1 MSGSKFL
8 DQEEEVED
16 EVLKISSSNTMQRT
30 FCLLFQT
37 LILQFGTIPTVMSRS
52 FLCSVFIAMLLT
64 GLTILPIYLGITPV
78 HAQQSPLAPDENN
91 QGPRGPRLPIPFGQ
105 ELPFAPAG
113 NFSFGP
119 IASIQNNESGQ
130 PAWLAVGFWR
140 GNLLSFNETTLATST
155 TTENGG
161 GNASSPAAAAIFN
174 ANFRMIALNG
184 SQAHTHVITNFRL
197 SNISSNENGTTTY
210 TGNATISMREEAFA
224 DVPTVIKVTGGI
236 ISIFPEPSRVHEHYG
251 NTPIYGAIVEEEEL
265 RRQHRG
271 PGPLP

>member
-1 MSGSKFL
+1 M
-8 DQEEEVED
+8 ED

-78 HAQQSPLAPDENN
+78 HAQQSPFAPDENN

-155 TTENGG
+155 TTENGS

>member
-1 MSGSKFL
+1 
-8 DQEEEVED
+8 
-16 EVLKISSSNTMQRT
+16 
-30 FCLLFQT
+30 
-37 LILQFGTIPTVMSRS
+37 MSRS
-52 FLCSVFIAMLLT
+52 FLCSSIFIAILLT
-64 GLTILPIYLGITPV
+64 GSIILPIYLGITPV
-78 HAQQSPLAPDENN
+78 YAQQSPTAPDGNN
-91 QGPRGPRLPIPFGQ
+91 QGPLGPRLPIPFGQ

-140 GNLLSFNETTLATST
+140 GNLLSFNETTLATTTTT
-155 TTENGG
+155 TTENGN

-174 ANFRMIALNG
+174 ANFRMLALDG

-210 TGNATISMREEAFA
+210 TGSATISMREEAFA
-224 DVPTVIKVTGGI
+224 DVPTTIKVTGGV
-236 ISIFPEPSRVHEHYG
+236 ISIFPEPSRIHEHYG

-271 PGPLP
+271 PGPLS

>member
-1 MSGSKFL
+1 MPGSKFL
-8 DQEEEVED
+8 QQDKEGED
-16 EVLKISSSNTMQRT
+16 ELFKISSSNTMQRT
-30 FCLLFQT
+30 FCHLFQT
-37 LILQFGTIPTVMSRS
+37 LILQFVAIPTGMSRS
-52 FLCSVFIAMLLT
+52 FLCSVFIAVLLT

-91 QGPRGPRLPIPFGQ
+91 QGPHGPRLPIPFGQ
-105 ELPFAPAG
+105 ELPSAPSG

-155 TTENGG
+155 TAENAG
-161 GNASSPAAAAIFN
+161 GNASSPTSAAIFN

-184 SQAHTHVITNFRL
+184 SQAHSHVITNFRL
-197 SNISSNENGTTTY
+197 SNISSNQNGTTTY

-224 DVPTVIKVTGGI
+224 DVPTTIKVSGGI

-265 RRQHRG
+265 RRQHGG
-271 PGPLP
+271 PGPVP

>member
-1 MSGSKFL
+1 MPGSKFL
-8 DQEEEVED
+8 DLDEVEY

-37 LILQFGTIPTVMSRS
+37 LILQFGTIPTGMSRS
-52 FLCSVFIAMLLT
+52 FLCSVFIAILLT

-140 GNLLSFNETTLATST
+140 SNLLSFNETTLATST
-155 TTENGG
+155 TTENGS

-224 DVPTVIKVTGGI
+224 DVPTTIKVTGGI